1 MIVSRGK
8 KKDNLPRRLTL
19 PFVLEEGRVP
29 GMLSRLLYL
38 ASGFV
43 IACVLWA
50 TITEIRELAVAPG
63 QLEPSGSVQIVQHL
77 EGGIVSEIMV
87 SEGEIV
93 EAGDPIVR
101 LQPIAANS
109 DLDQIRSRAAALT
122 LQIERQTAA
131 LDGRLPDF
139 GETGKAF
146 PGLAHDQ
153 LQTFQSERENLT
165 QTKDGLIARV
175 EQKLAEIQSLHSET
189 ASLDRQLAIDLEQ
202 LEIRK
207 KLMAQGF
214 ASRATVLEAKRS
226 WERTNSDLIAL
237 QGRLESSQEGL
248 NEARIKLL
256 EADAGFNNRMTEE
269 RTRASAELSELSQS
283 LAKQQDRVN
292 RLIVLAPVRGVVQE
306 LSPKAL
312 GQVLQPA
319 EMVARIVPMDQELI
333 AEVRIEPKDIGHISV
348 GDPADIKITTFD
360 PARFGSIAGTVEK
373 ISAST
378 FHTSDGD
385 PYYKAII
392 TLENNFVGLGSQRY
406 AVLPGM
412 VVNAEIITGSKSLT
426 RYLLKPIYRS
436 LNVAFSE
443 R

>member
-1 MIVSRGK
+1 MSRGK
-8 KKDNLPRRLTL
+8 NRDNLPRRLTL

-38 ASGFV
+38 TSGFV
-43 IACVLWA
+43 VACVLWA
-50 TITEIRELAVAPG
+50 TLTEIRELAVAPG

-77 EGGIVSEIMV
+77 EGGIVSEILV
-87 SEGEIV
+87 SEGVIV

-101 LQPIAANS
+101 LQPVAANS

-139 GETGKAF
+139 GDAGNEF
-146 PGLAHDQ
+146 PGLARDQ
-153 LQTFQSERENLT
+153 LQTFESERENLT

-175 EQKLAEIQSLHSET
+175 EQKLAEIQALQSES

-226 WERTNSDLIAL
+226 WERTNSDLIGVH
-237 QGRLESSQEGL
+237 GRLESAQEGL

-283 LAKQQDRVN
+283 LAKQQDRVT

-306 LSPKAL
+306 LAPKAL

-319 EMVARIVPMDQELI
+319 EMVARIVPMDRELI
-333 AEVRIEPKDIGHISV
+333 AEVRIEPKDIGHVKV
-348 GDPADIKITTFD
+348 GDAADIKITTFD
-360 PARFGSIAGTVEK
+360 PARFGSIAGVVK
-373 ISAST
+373 QISAST
-378 FHTSDGD
+378 FHTPDGD

-392 TLENNFVGLGSQRY
+392 SLENNFVGLGAQQH

-436 LNVAFSE
+436 IEIAFSE

>member
-1 MIVSRGK
+1 MLRGR
-8 KKDNLPRRLTL
+8 KKDSLSRRLTL
-19 PFVLEEGRVP
+19 PFALEEGRVP

-38 ASGFV
+38 ASAFV
-43 IACVLWA
+43 IACVVWG
-50 TITEIRELAVAPG
+50 TITEIRELAIAPG

-77 EGGIVSEIMV
+77 EGGIVSEILV
-87 SEGEIV
+87 TEGEIV

-109 DLDQIRSRAAALT
+109 DLDQLRSRAAALK

-139 GETGKAF
+139 GATGREF
-146 PGLAHDQ
+146 TDLAHDQ
-153 LQTFQSERENLT
+153 MQTFEAERENLT
-165 QTKDGLIARV
+165 QTKDGLVARV
-175 EQKLAEIQSLHSET
+175 EQKLAEIQSLHSEA
-189 ASLDRQLAIDLEQ
+189 ASLERQLAIDVEQ

-207 KLMAQGF
+207 KLMEQGF
-214 ASRATVLEAKRS
+214 ASRAVVLESKRA
-226 WERTNSDLIAL
+226 WERTNSDLIAVR
-237 QGRLESSQEGL
+237 GRLESAQEGL

-256 EADAGFNNRMTEE
+256 ETDAGFNNRMTEE
-269 RTRASAELSELSQS
+269 RTRASAELAELSQS
-283 LAKQQDRVN
+283 LAKQQDRVT

-306 LSPKAL
+306 LGPKAL

-319 EMVARIVPMDQELI
+319 EMVARIVPTDHELI
-333 AEVRIEPKDIGHISV
+333 AEVRIEPKDIGHIRI
-348 GDPADIKITTFD
+348 GDTADVKITTFD
-360 PARFGSIAGTVEK
+360 PARFGSIGGTVNK

-378 FHTSDGD
+378 FHTPEGD

-392 TLENNFVGLGSQRY
+392 ILEENFVRLGTQKH
-406 AVLPGM
+406 AVSPGM

-426 RYLLKPIYRS
+426 RYLLKPIYRA
-436 LNVAFSE
+436 VDIAFSE